1 MLKKLLKFDFKNIL
15 KLALPLYGL
24 GVVATI
30 LGTVANNIILN
41 SDVAETTL
49 EIIFTVITTL
59 VVSICTYAVNIIPFA
74 IFIFIVKDFYNSV
87 FSKQGYLTH
96 TLPVGTGE
104 ILLSKTIT
112 AVAMTS
118 LTGLVTMGLSIVP
131 ILSDIDILFSDI
143 NEIMSLMTVEWNY
156 IIWMTIVLIIVSV
169 PLGIMLPF
177 ASIAL
182 GHLTKHKVAMS
193 FVFYAIVS
201 NIVFILMFVLTFAYI
216 LSQSMREVMTEYS
229 AVMSVGNAISISCV
243 AIVAITII
251 LGFTTHKIMNKKLN
265 LV

>member
-24 GVVATI
+24 GIVATI

-49 EIIFTVITTL
+49 EIIFMVITTL

-87 FSKQGYLTH
+87 FAKQGYLTH
-96 TLPVGTGE
+96 TLPVSTAE
-104 ILLSKTIT
+104 IFWSKTIT
-112 AVAMTS
+112 AVVMTFVS
-118 LTGLVTMGLSIVP
+118 GLVTMGLSVVS
-131 ILSDIDILFSDI
+131 ILPEIDQLFSDM
-143 NEIMSLMTVEWNY
+143 NEIRSLLTLEWNY
-156 IIWMTIVLIIVSV
+156 IISMVTMIVILWI
-169 PLGIMLPF
+169 PLTIMLVF

-182 GHLTKHKVAMS
+182 GHLTKNKGTMGW
-193 FVFYAIVS
+193 VFYLILS
-201 NIVFILMFVLTFAYI
+201 NITGFLALVTPILYLVFTEINRGSSELSFGMELGHALLMANGIIL
-216 LSQSMREVMTEYS
+216 
-229 AVMSVGNAISISCV
+229 
-243 AIVAITII
+243 AITII
-251 LGFTTHKIMNKKLN
+251 LGLTTHKIMNKKLN